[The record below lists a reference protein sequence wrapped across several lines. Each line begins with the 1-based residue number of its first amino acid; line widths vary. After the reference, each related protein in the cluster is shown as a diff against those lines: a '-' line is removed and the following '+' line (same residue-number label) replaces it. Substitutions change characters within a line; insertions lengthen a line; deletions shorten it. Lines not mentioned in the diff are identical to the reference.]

1 MEGLRAGGEQWM
13 PATGQHAE
21 QGPNHGTKL
30 CKWAWEHV
38 HLVNMNRAPKDPQ
51 GVLLMVG
58 VAETPEGPERNTSG
72 HADLFLHNK

>member
-13 PATGQHAE
+13 PATEQHAE